1 MFKFFRRF
9 NYYKNNLR
17 VHKIGTNC
25 SNYFKQNC
33 TFSSECTLSQVYEP
47 VIGLEV
53 HVQILA
59 DSKLFS
65 DAGTQFV
72 ARPNSQVAHLDLSLP
87 GTLPVLNRSCVE
99 TAIRTAIAH
108 ECSISLESRFDRK
121 HYFYGDMPC
130 GYQITQQQEPI
141 AYNGSIEFI
150 VYDESINQINRI
162 QNKSLDPYMKK
173 CRLKQ
178 IQLEQDSGK
187 SLVDLELNQNLID
200 LNRAGVALMEF
211 VFEPELCSSL
221 EAVCLVHELINRLQA
236 INGSN
241 CRMEEGSVRIDAN
254 VSIKPL
260 GSSTLGTRTEIKN
273 LNSFRFL
280 RQAID
285 YEIDRQARLLNNN
298 QVIINETLG
307 FDFRTRKTFPM
318 RDKEIVQDYRFFP
331 EPNLPSILL
340 NDSAVNEIS
349 NNTLIDIH
357 MIRTFINEQQH
368 SQLPQTI
375 RKHLMVDENT
385 NYQLTLREVYFLVN
399 NSTIREIFIKT
410 FEQTSTKN
418 GIMLFNFIHKLT
430 SPESMFDEP
439 WQVSISAD
447 QLLTIINLSYLAELA
462 DLLIDGDISE
472 PTAYDI
478 VKLYIQKDDRKPRII
493 VQQYNWHLINDRK
506 HIETICREVTKQI
519 PKVAKKY
526 AKTGIRKPKSM
537 LIQNAQLALGNR
549 VNENQLWDVF
559 DDILLNPKRK

>member
-1 MFKFFRRF
+1 MFK
-9 NYYKNNLR
+9 

-33 TFSSECTLSQVYEP
+33 TLSSECTLSQVYEP

-108 ECSISLESRFDRK
+108 ECSISPESRFDRK

-385 NYQLTLREVYFLVN
+385 NYQLTLRE
-399 NSTIREIFIKT
+399 
-410 FEQTSTKN
+410 
-418 GIMLFNFIHKLT
+418 LT

-549 VNENQLWDVF
+549 GFLSHYGQLNLK
-559 DDILLNPKRK
+559 ILSFC

>member
-1 MFKFFRRF
+1 M
-9 NYYKNNLR
+9 
-17 VHKIGTNC
+17 
-25 SNYFKQNC
+25 
-33 TFSSECTLSQVYEP
+33 
-47 VIGLEV
+47 
-53 HVQILA
+53 
-59 DSKLFS
+59 
-65 DAGTQFV
+65 
-72 ARPNSQVAHLDLSLP
+72 
-87 GTLPVLNRSCVE
+87 
-99 TAIRTAIAH
+99 
-108 ECSISLESRFDRK
+108 
-121 HYFYGDMPC
+121 
-130 GYQITQQQEPI
+130 
-141 AYNGSIEFI
+141 
-150 VYDESINQINRI
+150 
-162 QNKSLDPYMKK
+162 
-173 CRLKQ
+173 
-178 IQLEQDSGK
+178 
-187 SLVDLELNQNLID
+187 VDLELNQNLID

>member
-9 NYYKNNLR
+9 NYYNNNLR

-108 ECSISLESRFDRK
+108 ECSISPESRFDRK

>member
-9 NYYKNNLR
+9 NYYNNNLR

-33 TFSSECTLSQVYEP
+33 TLSSECTLSQVYEP

>member
-9 NYYKNNLR
+9 NYYNNNLR

-307 FDFRTRKTFPM
+307 FDFRTRKTFSM

-357 MIRTFINEQQH
+357 MIRTFINKQQQ